1 MDELI
6 IIFMTASSSEE
17 AELIS
22 NSLLEK
28 RLIACS
34 NTISDMNS
42 TFWWKGKVQKENE
55 ILIIAKSQKSHLNE
69 IIKIV
74 KSLHSY
80 DVPEILAIPIIGG
93 NPDYLDWLIKET
105 NTE

>member
-1 MDELI
+1 
-6 IIFMTASSSEE
+6 MTASSSEE

-22 NSLLEK
+22 NSLLEN

-34 NTISDMNS
+34 STISDMNS
-42 TFWWKGKVQKENE
+42 AYWWKGEVQKENE

-69 IIKIV
+69 IIKSV